1 MPEKTYTFTK
11 KQLNAEKNKVIAKF
25 ASIASHDLKNV
36 VGGLSNIAYYLS
48 KSLKVETETQKKM
61 LELLSKEVVNLNNRI
76 SEVLD
81 MTRVKQLTK
90 KVCDLKSIML
100 LAISESETEGIKFD
114 QNLTS
119 TQVYADPEKMKQA
132 FTNIIK
138 NSKDAMG
145 NSGIIKIDMQIIS
158 DTIVTT
164 IKDSGPGMESDVL
177 EQCFDPM
184 FSTKTARAVGMGLTV
199 AQQIIELH
207 KGIIKIDSEPVKG
220 TTAIISLPIYKE
232 EPSSN

>member
-1 MPEKTYTFTK
+1 MAEKTYTFTK

-76 SEVLD
+76 TEVLD
-81 MTRVKQLTK
+81 LTRVKQLTK
-90 KVCDLKSIML
+90 KVCDLKSIIL
-100 LAISESETEGIKFD
+100 LAISESECDGIKFD
-114 QNLTS
+114 QNLVS
-119 TQVYADPEKMKQA
+119 AQIYADSEKLKQV

-138 NSKDAMG
+138 NSKDAIG
-145 NSGIIKIDMQIIS
+145 NSGIIQIDMKIIS
-158 DTIVTT
+158 DTVVTT
-164 IKDSGPGMESDVL
+164 IKDSGSGMDSSVL

-207 KGIIKIDSEPVKG
+207 KGIIKIDSEPIKG
-220 TTAIISLPIYKE
+220 TTAIISLPVCKDQS
-232 EPSSN
+232 SSN

>member
-1 MPEKTYTFTK
+1 MSEKTYTFTK

-36 VGGLSNIAYYLS
+36 VGGLSNISYYLS

-76 SEVLD
+76 SEILD

-90 KVCDLKSIML
+90 KSCDLRSIL
-100 LAISESETEGIKFD
+100 SSVISETESEKIKFD
-114 QNLTS
+114 QNLIDA
-119 TQVYADPEKMKQA
+119 QIYADSEKIKRA
-132 FTNIIK
+132 FTNIIN
-138 NSKDAMG
+138 NSKDAMKG
-145 NSGIIKIDMQIIS
+145 NGTVKIDMQLIN
-158 DTIVTT
+158 DNIVTT
-164 IKDSGPGMESDVL
+164 IKDSGLGMDVDTL

-199 AQQIIELH
+199 VQQIVEMH
-207 KGIIKIDSEPVKG
+207 EGTVNIDSEPTKG
-220 TTAIISLPIYKE
+220 TIVVVSLPVYKE
-232 EPSSN
+232 QSSN